1 MAAALAPAWGT
12 VRPTLARLSPN
23 ARRYQRFLS
32 ELPLDPDRLPSRLPD
47 AGALDYVMCGCPRT
61 GTTLLAAALHQ
72 PPAAITVMEPWDGMR
87 MPPHALFTSL
97 REEIASTGELR
108 RGRLDLDA
116 LEADGEV
123 AWCQEGAVVRRLTR
137 PSRSC
142 WASSGPP
149 GGGSRPH
156 ARDEVPGL
164 PPASRRGRR
173 VLPGRGGRV
182 AQGLQYDTAF
192 NRTLNRELGQI
203 RDVEER
209 RVRLFEYVHT
219 RLLPL
224 LERPNVLAV
233 RYERWALDAD
243 GLLAEIGEFLG
254 HAFGSA
260 AGPHPARPRA
270 PPESKRARAPRPAL
284 LDGCR
289 AGLSA
294 GGECGSS
301 TSSTGSATAVRS
313 ARSPSSFRISTRPA
327 SIRRCGPPP
336 ARAWRRAR
344 PARSRVRRA
353 VRGVGA
359 PRPVAWLQLRRVARE
374 RAPDVV
380 HTCLFSANLAGRLAV
395 AGRVPVLTSLVEH
408 LLRPRAP
415 ARPERAR
422 ECTGARSAPS
432 TWRRGA

>member
-1 MAAALAPAWGT
+1 MGGSTPKSMAAALAPAWGT

-32 ELPLDPDRLPSRLPD
+32 ELPLDPDRLPSRLPE

-123 AWCQEGAVVRRLTR
+123 AWCQEGAIVRRLTPAEPFVLGVKWTGWWR
-137 PSRSC
+137 FIDRMPATKFLVCLRHPAEVV
-142 WASSGPP
+142 ASF
-149 GGGSRPH
+149 
-156 ARDEVPGL
+156 RD
-164 PPASRRGRR
+164 A
-173 VLPGRGGRV
+173 GGRV

-192 NRTLNRELGQI
+192 NRTLNRELGQV

-254 HAFGSA
+254 HAFG
-260 AGPHPARPRA
+260 
-270 PPESKRARAPRPAL
+270 
-284 LDGCR
+284 
-289 AGLSA
+289 
-294 GGECGSS
+294 
-301 TSSTGSATAVRS
+301 
-313 ARSPSSFRISTRPA
+313 
-327 SIRRCGPPP
+327 PPP
-336 ARAWRRAR
+336 VRIR
-344 PARSRVRRA
+344 PGRE
-353 VRGVGA
+353 
-359 PRPVAWLQLRRVARE
+359 PRLSPRE
-374 RAPDVV
+374 RELLVRHCSTAAALGYP
-380 HTCLFSANLAGRLAV
+380 LAG
-395 AGRVPVLTSLVEH
+395 
-408 LLRPRAP
+408 
-415 ARPERAR
+415 
-422 ECTGARSAPS
+422 
-432 TWRRGA
+432 